1 MDGGEHYK
9 VQQGAGMAVTKSD
22 EQHEYAASV
31 FLKWFTQ
38 KEENLRFV
46 CESAYLPVLK
56 ESNTVEALDKVIEDN
71 AIEIN
76 PKAYACLEST
86 MNNFDN
92 ITFYTSA
99 CFDNGY
105 SARKVLD
112 YNLSD
117 KAQADKEAV
126 ELAVSAGTSREEAVA
141 PYITDE
147 AFDAWYDSFCQALN
161 DAVK

>member
-1 MDGGEHYK
+1 M
-9 VQQGAGMAVTKSD
+9 
-22 EQHEYAASV
+22 
-31 FLKWFTQ
+31 
-38 KEENLRFV
+38 
-46 CESAYLPVLK
+46 
-56 ESNTVEALDKVIEDN
+56 EALDKVIEDN

-126 ELAVSAGTSREEAVA
+126 ELAVSAGTPREEAVA